1 MCVGLSLVL
10 CFAGAQ
16 MIGFPLQLSYTDD
29 KDVIR
34 TLYSTQ
40 VHSLRD
46 AEIEFGLA
54 VAAFP
59 YPNNAVSLWIFVAA
73 LSQRR

>member
-1 MCVGLSLVL
+1 
-10 CFAGAQ
+10 

-40 VHSLRD
+40 VHTLRD
-46 AEIEFGLA
+46 SEIEFGLA

-59 YPNNAVSLWIFVAA
+59 FPNNAVSLWVFVAA
-73 LSQRR
+73 LAQRR